1 VRKTT
6 QETVG
11 EATPASTLVRI
22 PVACKTGT
30 AEFGDPKERTHAW
43 FTVYGPVEDAH
54 IPEDLKTSE
63 NYVSGEA
70 EISVT
75 VLVEGAGEG
84 SDVAAPIA
92 KKILEE
98 WFGR

>member
-1 VRKTT
+1 M
-6 QETVG
+6 QEAC
-11 EATPASTLVRI
+11 ATGGTGWPLFDFKIKEKSI

-30 AEFGDPKERTHAW
+30 AEFGDPKNRTHAW
-43 FTVYGPVEDAH
+43 FTAFAPAAD
-54 IPEDLKTSE
+54 PELS
-63 NYVSGEA
+63 
-70 EISVT
+70 IT

-84 SDVAAPIA
+84 SNVAAPIA

>member
-1 VRKTT
+1 MVHSIRLSKGLPLKGSPDVVT
-6 QETVG
+6 
-11 EATPASTLVRI
+11 
-22 PVACKTGT
+22 
-30 AEFGDPKERTHAW
+30 GDP
-43 FTVYGPVEDAH
+43 
-54 IPEDLKTSE
+54 
-63 NYVSGEA
+63 

-84 SDVAAPIA
+84 SSVAAPIA